1 MLAYEFA
8 KEIMQPTDGKD
19 EDVPPM
25 VEPNSAGREGP
36 VPVLVKC
43 AKNIKKLRLL
53 ILFKG
58 CSSYKSGECP

>member
-36 VPVLVKC
+36 MPVLVKC
-43 AKNIKKLRLL
+43 AN
-53 ILFKG
+53 
-58 CSSYKSGECP
+58 YKAGRGSQMANFG